1 MTVGVGSS
9 ACYIGRVTQVGGCG
23 ESLFLKWPSLGLF
36 IQGPI
41 SRSQSLAL
49 SAHPSLPTSRLSLLP
64 PPLGWPPSGKEVKIP
79 TPGDTQDNRQDP

>member
-49 SAHPSLPTSRLSLLP
+49 SAHPSLPFPEGMFLLSPKSCLSP
-64 PPLGWPPSGKEVKIP
+64 TGEQKLGLVS
-79 TPGDTQDNRQDP
+79 